1 MPTPSGIISEPKDI
15 LRDMLA
21 ECASWRAFLNAG
33 SEAAAKAKT
42 YNDFIFGDETLQLAR
57 PFAIVTFPRITLE
70 TISTSAGKLDLWP
83 RHRELMVQMFC
94 DDPGRPTIVANKIPI
109 VEIETGTLLLE
120 NFIGNLF
127 TELKELSAADDR
139 LAINRLDWSQP
150 WVRSKPDTWPS
161 EAANCYSFFTVG
173 VEW

>member
-15 LRDMLA
+15 LRAMLA
-21 ECASWRAFLNAG
+21 ECASWRSFLGAS

-42 YNDFIFGDETLQLAR
+42 YTDFLFGDETLQLAR
-57 PFAIVTFPRITLE
+57 PFGIVMFPRITLE
-70 TISTSAGKLDLWP
+70 TISTNGGQLALWP
-83 RHRELMVQMFC
+83 RSRELVVQMFC

-109 VEIETGTLLLE
+109 IEIETGTMILE

-127 TELKELSAADDR
+127 SELKELSALDDR
-139 LAINRLDWSQP
+139 LAINRLDWSQN
-150 WVRSKPDTWPS
+150 WVRTKPETWPS

>member
-21 ECASWRAFLNAG
+21 ECASWRSFLG
-33 SEAAAKAKT
+33 VSSEAAAKAKT
-42 YNDFIFGDETLQLAR
+42 YTDFLFGDETLQLAR
-57 PFAIVTFPRITLE
+57 PFGIVMLPSITVKA
-70 TISTSAGKLDLWP
+70 ISTSVGKLDLWP
-83 RHRELMVQMFC
+83 ETRELVVQMFC

-109 VEIETGTLLLE
+109 VELETGTMLLE
-120 NFIGNLF
+120 NFVGNLF
-127 TELKELSAADDR
+127 TELMDLSAANDR
-139 LAINRLDWSQP
+139 LAINRLMWNQN
-150 WVRSKPDTWPS
+150 WVRSKPETWPS